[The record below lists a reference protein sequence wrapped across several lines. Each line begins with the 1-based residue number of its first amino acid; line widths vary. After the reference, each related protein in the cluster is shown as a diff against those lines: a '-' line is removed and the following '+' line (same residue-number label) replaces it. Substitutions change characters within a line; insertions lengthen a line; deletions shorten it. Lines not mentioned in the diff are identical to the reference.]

1 MVPRLTR
8 VVPAA
13 VKRIDAKTIPTVD
26 VYGTNLIVSSAGGTD
41 ELDPTVLVG
50 TLKAP
55 VSKVTRTGG
64 GDRLEV
70 TLPPSGR

>member
-1 MVPRLTR
+1 
-8 VVPAA
+8 
-13 VKRIDAKTIPTVD
+13 
-26 VYGTNLIVSSAGGTD
+26 
-41 ELDPTVLVG
+41 VLVG